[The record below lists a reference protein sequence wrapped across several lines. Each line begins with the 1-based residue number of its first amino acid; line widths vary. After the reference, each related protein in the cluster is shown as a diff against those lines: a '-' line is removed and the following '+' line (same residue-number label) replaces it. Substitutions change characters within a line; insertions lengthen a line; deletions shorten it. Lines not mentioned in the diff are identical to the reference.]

1 MKLAD
6 CLTDNGKHK
15 LDFSLRGVPVV
26 GQFIQRDAEMQE
38 LECFFFKKPATT
50 EKPTAT
56 SRRKVFIIHGL
67 GGIGKTQLAV
77 EFARKHHC
85 RFSSVVWLDGSSE
98 TSLKQ
103 SFTNMM
109 QRLLQDE
116 LTTHGV
122 EILKH
127 SGIDVNVAVRE
138 CLQWLSLIS
147 NYQWLIIFDNVDRDP
162 YDKDDLHAYNVHD
175 YFPQAD
181 QGSILITSRLA
192 SLRRHGLGL
201 KVGTVTKEQ
210 ARAILESHAGRVVK
224 GKLVANS

>member
-1 MKLAD
+1 MKVAD

-15 LDFSLRGVPVV
+15 LEFSLRGVPVV
-26 GQFIQRDAEMQE
+26 GQFVQRDTEMRE
-38 LECFFFKKPATT
+38 LERFFFEKPAAT
-50 EKPTAT
+50 EKPTTT
-56 SRRKVFIIHGL
+56 SRRKVFVIHGL

-77 EFARKHHC
+77 EFARKHHR
-85 RFSSVVWLDGSSE
+85 RFSSVIWLDGSSE

-109 QRLLQDE
+109 QRLPQDE
-116 LTTHGV
+116 LTTDGV
-122 EILKH
+122 EILNH
-127 SGIDVNVAVRE
+127 SKIDVNAAVRE
-138 CLQWLSLIS
+138 CLQWLSLMS
-147 NYQWLIIFDNVDRDP
+147 NYQWLIVFDSVDRDP
-162 YDKDDLHAYNVHD
+162 YDKDDLHAYNIND

-181 QGSILITSRLA
+181 QGSVLITSRLA

-210 ARAILESHAGRVVK
+210 ARAILESHAGRAVE